1 MKRLYIFK
9 FHLVRVLRRILF
21 CRIDLFQH
29 DFYQPRNPI
38 VFYLTFPDPDV
49 IIRKW
54 RTTFCFQEIE
64 IGKKD
69 AMSQYVLDIFC
80 QQNRILHERR
90 QLLDIRNIIRLP

>member
-49 IIRKW
+49 IIRQL
-54 RTTFCFQEIE
+54 RTAFCFQEIE

-69 AMSQYVLDIFC
+69 AMSQNVLDILC
-80 QQNRILHERR
+80 QQNRILDERR
-90 QLLDIRNIIRLP
+90 QFLDIRNIIRLP

>member
-29 DFYQPRNPI
+29 DLYQPRNPI

-80 QQNRILHERR
+80 QQDRILHERR
-90 QLLDIRNIIRLP
+90 KFLDIRNIIRLP